1 MASFDSTD
9 DHSGAPV
16 PEVTAHNERMNGEKK
31 CALML
36 LSFGGPEHHDHVR
49 PFLENVTRGRG
60 IPPERL
66 DEVEVHYHHL
76 GGVSPLNGLNR
87 EIIANLE
94 EELRHHG
101 RDLPVYFGNRNWH
114 PFIEETV
121 EEMVADGITHV
132 YVFATSAWG
141 GSSGC
146 RQYDEDIERALKHL
160 SDKGLPSLTMVKLRQ
175 FFDHPGFIDPSVE
188 SVKRAYAQ
196 FDKNVTPRL
205 VFTGHSI
212 PTVADEH
219 SGLPED
225 GTLYSDQIRATCAII
240 AERLGVSDYDLVWQS
255 RSGSPHTPWL
265 EPDIVDHARDLHE
278 RGETNLVI
286 YPVGF
291 ISDHT
296 EVVWDLDNELK
307 EAADEWGMT
316 IVRAD
321 TVGPTHDFTAMVID
335 LIEEYERGDEPLRV
349 PGPVSVALRG
359 CSLNGAPCAE
369 GCCISARPHH
379 GHGSHNGHGSHG
391 SHGGHD
397 AGRAHGQRDGA

>member
-1 MASFDSTD
+1 MASLGFTD
-9 DHSGAPV
+9 ENSLSASSARRGTNTESSGD
-16 PEVTAHNERMNGEKK
+16 KK
-31 CALML
+31 CALMI

-76 GGVSPLNGLNR
+76 GGVSPLNALNR
-87 EIIANLE
+87 EIINNVE
-94 EELRHHG
+94 EELSARG

-121 EEMVADGITHV
+121 EEMVGDGITHV

-146 RQYDEDIERALKHL
+146 RQYDEDIERALNHL
-160 SDKGLPSLTMVKLRQ
+160 ERKDLPRLTMVKLRQ
-175 FFDHPGFIDPSVE
+175 FFDHPGFINPSVE
-188 SVKRAYAQ
+188 SVKRAFSQ
-196 FDKNVTPRL
+196 FSREDTPRL

-212 PTVADEH
+212 PTAADEH
-219 SGLPED
+219 SGVPAD
-225 GTLYSDQIRATCAII
+225 GTLYSNQIRATCAII
-240 AERLGVSDYDLVWQS
+240 AERLGIPNYDLVWQS

-278 RGETNLVI
+278 RGINDLVV

-307 EAADEWGMT
+307 VAADEWGMT
-316 IVRAD
+316 IVRAA
-321 TVGPTHDFTAMVID
+321 TVGPTPDFTAMIVD
-335 LIEEYERGDEPLRV
+335 LIEEYEAGKAPLRIK
-349 PGPVSVALRG
+349 GPITVALRG

-369 GCCISARPHH
+369 GCCVSARPMH
-379 GHGSHNGHGSHG
+379 GNGHGSSKHG
-391 SHGGHD
+391 HTAHAHEAEGH
-397 AGRAHGQRDGA
+397 R

>member
-1 MASFDSTD
+1 MASHENMTADSSTRR
-9 DHSGAPV
+9 GGVAAGT
-16 PEVTAHNERMNGEKK
+16 TAHHHEDWANGRS
-31 CALML
+31 ALL
-36 LSFGGPEHHDHVR
+36 VLSFGGPEHHDDVR

-60 IPPERL
+60 IPLERL

-87 EIIANLE
+87 ELISNIE
-94 EELRHHG
+94 SELARRG

-121 EEMVADGITHV
+121 EEMVNDGITHV

-146 RQYDEDIERALKHL
+146 RQYDEDIERALTHL
-160 SDKGLPSLTMVKLRQ
+160 KNKGLPTLTMVKLRQ
-175 FFDHPGFIDPSVE
+175 FFDHPGFIHPSVD
-188 SVKRAYAQ
+188 SIRRAMDDFPEDSA
-196 FDKNVTPRL
+196 PRL

-212 PTVADEH
+212 PTAADER
-219 SGLPED
+219 SGVPED
-225 GTLYSDQIRATCAII
+225 GTLYSNQIRSACAII
-240 AERLGVSDYDLVWQS
+240 AGELGVDDYDLVWQS

-278 RGETNLVI
+278 RGINDLVV

-307 EAADEWGMT
+307 DAADEWGMR
-316 IVRAD
+316 ISRAD
-321 TVGPTHDFTAMVID
+321 TVGPTSEFTNMVVD
-335 LIEEYERGDEPLRV
+335 LIEEFDAAAL
-349 PGPVSVALRG
+349 PVRMPSPVTVVLRG
-359 CSLNGAPCAE
+359 CSINGAPCAK
-369 GCCISARPHH
+369 GCCVSRPHPH
-379 GHGSHNGHGSHG
+379 GHRP
-391 SHGGHD
+391 
-397 AGRAHGQRDGA
+397 AGTSQS